1 MNRWQPNYL
10 FITGFVLVLI
20 GFILPFLMVLKVV
33 EATFFLSFLAF
44 ITSIVGLFL
53 GIIAV
58 GFYIRDR
65 RK

>member
-1 MNRWQPNYL
+1 
-10 FITGFVLVLI
+10 
-20 GFILPFLMVLKVV
+20 MVLKVI
-33 EATFFLSFLAF
+33 EATFFLSFLSF

>member
-10 FITGFVLVLI
+10 FIIGFVLVLI
-20 GFILPFLMVLKVV
+20 GFVLPFLMVLKVI
-33 EATFFLSFLAF
+33 EATFFLSFLSF
-44 ITSIVGLFL
+44 ITSTAGLFL

>member
-10 FITGFVLVLI
+10 FIIGFVLVLV
-20 GFILPFLMVLKVV
+20 GFILPFLMVLKVI
-33 EATFFLSFLAF
+33 EATFFLSFLSF

>member
-1 MNRWQPNYL
+1 MNRWRPNYL
-10 FITGFVLVLI
+10 FIIGFVLVLI
-20 GFILPFLMVLKVV
+20 GFLLPFLMVMKVI
-33 EATFFLSFLAF
+33 EATFLLSFFSF
-44 ITSIVGLFL
+44 IASTAGLFL